1 MLAKF
6 TNLANA
12 ADDLSQLRNWFIM
25 IGLLDDDTR
34 FLIRVRRVFMKAT
47 RTWIVIANG
56 AHARITQNEGPGKG
70 IKAAMN
76 HEFAAPHAPAKAFV
90 ADRPGSYPDRGA
102 LGTHRFAPK
111 TDRREYEKSL
121 FAADLAVVID
131 KAAKRKQFD
140 RLVLV
145 APPTTLGRLRNAMD
159 AKTRGL
165 VAAEVA
171 KDLTHVPLHALPKHL
186 AHVAAL

>member
-1 MLAKF
+1 
-6 TNLANA
+6 
-12 ADDLSQLRNWFIM
+12 
-25 IGLLDDDTR
+25 
-34 FLIRVRRVFMKAT
+34 MKAT

-70 IKAAMN
+70 ITAAIN

-102 LGTHRFAPK
+102 LGTHRFTPK
-111 TDRREYEKSL
+111 TDRREHEKLL
-121 FAADLAVVID
+121 FAYDLACVID
-131 KAAKRKQFD
+131 EAAERKQFD

-145 APPTTLGRLRNAMD
+145 APPTTLGRLRQAMR

-165 VAAEVA
+165 VTAEVA
-171 KDLTHVPLHALPKHL
+171 KDLTHVPLNVVPKHL